1 MNIFD
6 FTKEKDSDK
15 EYPYK
20 ILVYPN
26 ITYMRDL
33 EKDSYVVVLRNVI
46 KELNE
51 TVSATNDADLGDLV
65 ILVKVKGRYVRF
77 STKIDDTVGVVG
89 FIETLKHDILRRASG
104 E

>member
-26 ITYMRDL
+26 ITY
-33 EKDSYVVVLRNVI
+33 NI
-46 KELNE
+46 
-51 TVSATNDADLGDLV
+51 
-65 ILVKVKGRYVRF
+65 
-77 STKIDDTVGVVG
+77 
-89 FIETLKHDILRRASG
+89 
-104 E
+104 